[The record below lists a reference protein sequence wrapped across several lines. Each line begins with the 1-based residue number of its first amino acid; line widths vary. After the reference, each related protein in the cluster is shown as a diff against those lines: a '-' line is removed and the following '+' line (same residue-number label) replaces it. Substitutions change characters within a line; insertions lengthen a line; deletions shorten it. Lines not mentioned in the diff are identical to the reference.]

1 MHLIYY
7 SLKFLC
13 RPGLVLVFLNS
24 LFSLGPIPCCFKF
37 RLALSNAAV
46 DVNCLDTKF
55 IMDVLIVE
63 SNLFAQ

>member
-1 MHLIYY
+1 M
-7 SLKFLC
+7 
-13 RPGLVLVFLNS
+13 FLNS